1 MEILN
6 ALGAENAHPVIGAST
21 KDSAASGLRPARC
34 RPHFRPPRRR
44 CRSAALTPCSVA
56 LACAAPRKPRRALGD
71 ITNAGAKRS
80 QRGPSLKPTIG
91 PRLDPPLAE
100 KTAAAASDIEHSFT
114 CGAGVDY
121 VRDVGLD
128 VSVLVGSVLAAPCKL
143 SGVGCMPKAEL
154 LPALLQGTSRYS
166 VYARAHTAAHH
177 GPAAAL
183 TRTDRSV
190 GRRGVGDKRLGPGS
204 RGRAGHDFVRN

>member
-6 ALGAENAHPVIGAST
+6 ALGAENAHSVIGAST
-21 KDSAASGLRPARC
+21 KDSAAS
-34 RPHFRPPRRR
+34 
-44 CRSAALTPCSVA
+44 
-56 LACAAPRKPRRALGD
+56 APRKPRRALGD

-121 VRDVGLD
+121 VRDVGLE

-154 LPALLQGTSRYS
+154 LPALLQEPIEVLGGGVLEINGWAQDHEGEQDMISFEIDIDS
-166 VYARAHTAAHH
+166 VTFA
-177 GPAAAL
+177 
-183 TRTDRSV
+183 
-190 GRRGVGDKRLGPGS
+190 
-204 RGRAGHDFVRN
+204 